1 MILLGYLIS
10 IWVVNFWDTFDVTP
24 EPHLI
29 EVTKVEKGEFG
40 DWYDDAIYSN
50 RRLTV
55 ANKDLGYIY
64 LNTDYINKNVPSEIF
79 ENQSYV
85 VYLKIQ
91 EAHSWTDVFKYGS
104 KYDYFITDFAEGQTN
119 SFDAEE
125 IFQVEKVKNDEN
137 NTPLFSVLFIILLW
151 IVYFWIIYMLD
162 KMVYGKVKKIKGFLS
177 FNKPSWLEL
186 IAALYYLVCTV
197 VFTYLSLDFFT
208 FGSWLFGTIFLL
220 LAIYDLYKLVKEF
233 TQRND
238 QILLSSD
245 AIIIQDGSEKRIFS
259 TSDVKKI
266 VLTISNKPSGA
277 VEEFNITIVEQN
289 KEDYNYE
296 LGENNLMKFAP
307 VLLQSL
313 KDLYK
318 DIVETNTKKT
328 V

>member
-1 MILLGYLIS
+1 MTKITRYFILILLGYLIS

-151 IVYFWIIYMLD
+151 IVCFWIIYMLD
-162 KMVYGKVKKIKGFLS
+162 KRVYGKVKKSRVF
-177 FNKPSWLEL
+177 
-186 IAALYYLVCTV
+186 YL
-197 VFTYLSLDFFT
+197 
-208 FGSWLFGTIFLL
+208 
-220 LAIYDLYKLVKEF
+220 
-233 TQRND
+233 
-238 QILLSSD
+238 
-245 AIIIQDGSEKRIFS
+245 
-259 TSDVKKI
+259 
-266 VLTISNKPSGA
+266 LTNHHG
-277 VEEFNITIVEQN
+277 
-289 KEDYNYE
+289 
-296 LGENNLMKFAP
+296 
-307 VLLQSL
+307 
-313 KDLYK
+313 
-318 DIVETNTKKT
+318 
-328 V
+328 